1 MSRIIPG
8 ARGLLLKTVI
18 LVMGG
23 LALLGEP
30 VQAQLSY
37 AFWIRNVN
45 WDGYTSWQNY
55 IRRSPA
61 YLGPNALALPEA
73 VGGLHT
79 GVALTGQ
86 WQGEVAQEWHRG
98 VAPYR
103 ENTFN
108 PVLNL
113 SVPLVPG
120 QASLEVHWRPYEW
133 WSTDTVV
140 RDLRNARWE
149 EPRGHNTSELWILN
163 RWQVPTALL
172 GRKTPVTL
180 GWGIKTTAG
189 KGLENARHTNMPAYW
204 FEVRTGRSYPRW
216 SWWTQ
221 QGFLVWQESVGG
233 QNDAWTW
240 ALGLSTKSGPWSLSA
255 QAQGIVGYFNQGDR
269 PWCLRTEASY
279 QSKAQGQ
286 TRGRWYLRYQHALQ
300 DLPCHTWRV
309 GYAVVWNK
317 RSISA
322 P

>member
-1 MSRIIPG
+1 MTRFELRPRTWVPSRPLCLWGGFLVVTLG
-8 ARGLLLKTVI
+8 ALLL
-18 LVMGG
+18 LVQP
-23 LALLGEP
+23 A
-30 VQAQLSY
+30 QAQLSY

-61 YLGPNALALPEA
+61 YMGPNALALPEA
-73 VGGLHT
+73 VGGMHT
-79 GVALTGQ
+79 GIALTGK
-86 WQGEVAQEWHRG
+86 WQGELAQEWHRG
-98 VAPYR
+98 VSPYR
-103 ENTFN
+103 ENTVN
-108 PVLNL
+108 PVLTL

-149 EPRGHNTSELWILN
+149 EPRGRNTSELWILN
-163 RWQVPTALL
+163 RWQVPARFL
-172 GRKTPVTL
+172 GPRTPVTL

-204 FEVRTGRSYPRW
+204 LEVRTGRSYPRW

-233 QNDAWTW
+233 QNDAWTC
-240 ALGLSTKSGPWSLSA
+240 ALGVTTKSGPWTLATQLQSIS
-255 QAQGIVGYFNQGDR
+255 GYFNQGDR
-269 PWCLRTEASY
+269 PWFLRTEAAY
-279 QSKAQGQ
+279 QPPAQG
-286 TRGRWYLRYQHALQ
+286 RFYLRYQHALH

-309 GYAVVWNK
+309 GYSVTFN
-317 RSISA
+317 
-322 P
+322 